1 MNKER
6 FMEKVNDR
14 LHKSSAQT
22 NSLVCVLQQVNH
34 IIETYN
40 NNKCPECNNGLVF
53 SGKGDEMC
61 CRSCEQNFSLAV
73 YMGIL
78 DIALDQL

>member
-1 MNKER
+1 MNIESLKKR
-6 FMEKVNDR
+6 LFDTTVNKLTSVVR
-14 LHKSSAQT
+14 KI
-22 NSLVCVLQQVNH
+22 NH

-53 SGKGDEMC
+53 SGKGDDMC
-61 CRSCEQNFSLAV
+61 CRTCEQDFSLAI
-73 YMGIL
+73 YMGII